1 MNILIICEL
10 QIPEMNVA
18 IHVERSHHDAHRKV
32 IQAVQIV
39 FTFAQVANRWKV
51 AIQSK
56 LVMAFSG
63 ANMYDTAWKR
73 VYDYLKKYSID
84 TDDNQRLEIQYTSTE
99 ERIASAGVNTTQHDV
114 IS

>member
-1 MNILIICEL
+1 MNSLIVCEL

-39 FTFAQVANRWKV
+39 ANRWEV

-56 LVMAFSG
+56 LAVAFNEN
-63 ANMYDTAWKR
+63 ACM
-73 VYDYLKKYSID
+73 I
-84 TDDNQRLEIQYTSTE
+84 I
-99 ERIASAGVNTTQHDV
+99 
-114 IS
+114 